1 MRCGGYAAFVLQTVR
16 LEVIDLACCG
26 WQANVATSC
35 TSPSMVVSVLG
46 PDGNVLCKVDQRRL
60 YRKNGWP
67 AKTDIVKALQEMPLD
82 N

>member
-1 MRCGGYAAFVLQTVR
+1 MRRSAALVVTTVR
-16 LEVIDLACCG
+16 VEVRNPNWPAV
-26 WQANVATSC
+26 QASVATSC